1 VRRAS
6 VTCVAGLVLALF
18 LSLLGSPASAKVVP
32 DVPLAGNTGLLN
44 ECASVPEA
52 KQYRCYVDG
61 LLAMVES
68 SASPARELPKIDDEV
83 HSTGGFLEAAC
94 HSLMHEVGRTYAEW
108 RHVTFATLMRYTP
121 RSNDPGCSAGFGMGL
136 AMYLGP
142 QLVLEPRQILA
153 TCSRL
158 PTRFR
163 EYTCVHGSGHALM
176 RGFHSQLRDA
186 VRACKTLGPRN
197 APDCAQGAFHDYWI
211 ALGGADD
218 TTRPEEVVTSAREL
232 CVGYE
237 FVRPCW
243 YRFLWERQSGER
255 VAKAADILR
264 LCSDLDGVQRAG
276 CVSGASLLMS
286 RALEPVDHA
295 RACGN
300 LSGNDTIEC
309 LRGVVV
315 PAVASNPFQRMALI
329 RTCSDLPLTTRS
341 RCFGWFGRTL
351 AVVTDGAFRTRGC
364 GELGDV
370 RARNWCAVGAAHM
383 GRPLRTFS

>member
-6 VTCVAGLVLALF
+6 VTFLAGLVLASAFALF
-18 LSLLGSPASAKVVP
+18 GSQASAVVP
-32 DVPLAGNTGLLN
+32 DVPLPGNTGLLN
-44 ECASVPEA
+44 ECASLGDA
-52 KQYRCYVDG
+52 KKYRCYVDG
-61 LLAMVES
+61 FLAMIEKS
-68 SASPARELPKIDDEV
+68 GDPARELPRIDGEV
-83 HSTGGFLEAAC
+83 HDTGGFLESAC
-94 HSLMHEVGRTYAEW
+94 HSLMHAVGRSYAQ
-108 RHVTFATLMRYTP
+108 RHDVTFANLMRYTP

-142 QLVLEPRQILA
+142 QLVLEPRQILE

-186 VRACKTLGPRN
+186 VKACRTLGPRN
-197 APDCAQGAFHDYWI
+197 APDCSQGAFHDYWI

-218 TTRPEEVVTSAREL
+218 TTRPAEVITSAREL
-232 CVGYE
+232 CAEYE

-243 YRFLWERQSGER
+243 YRFLWERRSEKR
-255 VAKAADILR
+255 VSKADDIER
-264 LCSDLDGVQRAG
+264 LCRDVEGLQRSG
-276 CVSGASLLMS
+276 CVSAASLLMS
-286 RALEPVDHA
+286 RELAPVDHA
-295 RACGN
+295 RTCGA
-300 LSGNDTIEC
+300 LAGTDTIEC

-315 PAVASNPFQRMALI
+315 PAVAKNPFERMHLVK
-329 RTCSDLPLTTRS
+329 TCADLPTTTRS

-351 AVVTDGAFRTRGC
+351 AVVTDGRFRKTGC
-364 GELGDV
+364 PQLGEPQ
-370 RARNWCAVGAAHM
+370 ARNWCSVGAARM

>member
-1 VRRAS
+1 VHRVS
-6 VTCVAGLVLALF
+6 VTVFAALVLASALALF
-18 LSLLGSPASAKVVP
+18 GSQASAKVVP

-44 ECASVPEA
+44 DCASLAGA

-61 LLAMVES
+61 LLEMVERTGD
-68 SASPARELPKIDDEV
+68 PARELPKIDSEV
-83 HSTGGFLEAAC
+83 HATGGFLEAAC
-94 HSLMHEVGRTYAEW
+94 HSFMHEVGRTYAE
-108 RHVTFATLMRYTP
+108 RHHVTFATLQRYTP

-142 QLVLEPRQILA
+142 QLVLEPRQILR

-158 PTRFR
+158 ATRFR

-186 VRACKTLGPRN
+186 VRACRKLGPRN

-218 TTRPEEVVTSAREL
+218 TTRPEEVVTSARDL
-232 CVGYE
+232 CADYE

-243 YRFLWERQSGER
+243 YRFPWERESKKR
-255 VAKAADILR
+255 VAKAGDVLASCAGLEG
-264 LCSDLDGVQRAG
+264 LQRAG
-276 CVSGASLLMS
+276 CVSAASLLMS

-295 RACGN
+295 RECGK
-300 LSGNDTIEC
+300 LSGSDTIEC
-309 LRGVVV
+309 LRGVNV
-315 PAVASNPFQRMALI
+315 PAVASNPFQRSALI
-329 RTCSDLPLTTRS
+329 GTCADLPQTTRA

-351 AVVTDGAFRTRGC
+351 AVVTDGTFRAGGC
-364 GELGDV
+364 RELGD
-370 RARNWCAVGAAHM
+370 AQAENWCAVGAAHM